1 MRSKSDTEDEYR
13 VLLARLLPQLQC
25 GTLTFVIQDN
35 RVIQINVT
43 ARETEKN
50 NYVGPICIS

>member
-1 MRSKSDTEDEYR
+1 MKNKGDNNDEHK
-13 VLLARLLPQLQC
+13 VLLERLLPQIKC

-43 ARETEKN
+43 ARETEER
-50 NYVGPICIS
+50 NYAETICVS